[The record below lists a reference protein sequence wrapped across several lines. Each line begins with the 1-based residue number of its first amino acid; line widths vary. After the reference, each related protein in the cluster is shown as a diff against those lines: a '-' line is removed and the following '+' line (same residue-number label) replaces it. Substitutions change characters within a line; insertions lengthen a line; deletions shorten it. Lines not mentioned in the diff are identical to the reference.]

1 MRIDPSGSA
10 ALLVIMST
18 FKLDIV
24 FSKTNYSLILM
35 MPVPVTAIKSNSSMI
50 AKALLQN
57 GKL

>member
-1 MRIDPSGSA
+1 VRIDPGGSA

-18 FKLDIV
+18 FKLGIV

-50 AKALLQN
+50 AKALLH
-57 GKL
+57 K